1 MWQSS
6 HADPTSL
13 LCVYY
18 WGGWLAQWTLLCSR
32 GWNTPICQVFVQS
45 PELFLAAV
53 LSIHDCGQNDKAIYM
68 LRKKNHP
75 VIFCVLS
82 SERTHSSQ
90 HLPNKSHCQ
99 EDVDTKGLK
108 EIMEAEIRMKS
119 LPDCQDCAGLLRAT
133 PHFSSTKTMQR
144 PSKAA
149 GIQSNTNKMTTV
161 LPVEW

>member
-1 MWQSS
+1 MLT
-6 HADPTSL
+6 P
-13 LCVYY
+13 
-18 WGGWLAQWTLLCSR
+18 LLCSVCTTGGGGACTVDSPVQSWVEHSHYVKSSYSHLSCSGQLFYAFMTVDR
-32 GWNTPICQVFVQS
+32 MTKPFICQ
-45 PELFLAAV
+45 
-53 LSIHDCGQNDKAIYM
+53 G
-68 LRKKNHP
+68 KKNHP
-75 VIFCVLS
+75 VIFCVLF

-90 HLPNKSHCQ
+90 HLPNKSPCQ

-149 GIQSNTNKMTTV
+149 GIQSNTNKMTAV

>member
-1 MWQSS
+1 MHSGLS
-6 HADPTSL
+6 CA
-13 LCVYY
+13 VV
-18 WGGWLAQWTLLCSR
+18 GGTLPL
-32 GWNTPICQVFVQS
+32 CQVFVQS

-53 LSIHDCGQNDKAIYM
+53 LRIHDCGQNDKAIYM
-68 LRKKNHP
+68 SRKKNHP

-90 HLPNKSHCQ
+90 HLPNKSPCQ

-149 GIQSNTNKMTTV
+149 GIQSNTNKRTAV